1 MGFEPR
7 TSQFASQGVAK
18 QLSTN
23 HWRKYIFER
32 PIDKSSSNK
41 VGKNLPQRGIEPGS
55 AAWQSG
61 MLTTRPLSFMTTLSK
76 NTEFKGKFC
85 QLSINYRISLSL
97 HNARNLAYHEKK
109 FHSSL
114 WPAFLSPKKFFWH
127 QIWVSRIFW
136 QFFSPLNDFKKVS
149 YFISSFAFGSTR
161 KIILDFLKSFWG
173 EKTARKP

>member
-1 MGFEPR
+1 MTCTGFEPG

-23 HWRKYIFER
+23 QYRKYIFER
-32 PIDKSSSNK
+32 PIDSSSSHK
-41 VGKNLPQRGIEPGS
+41 VGKNLPPGGIEPGF

-61 MLTTRPLSFMTTLSK
+61 MLTTRPLSFMTNLSK

-114 WPAFLSPKKFFWH
+114 
-127 QIWVSRIFW
+127 
-136 QFFSPLNDFKKVS
+136 
-149 YFISSFAFGSTR
+149 
-161 KIILDFLKSFWG
+161 
-173 EKTARKP
+173 